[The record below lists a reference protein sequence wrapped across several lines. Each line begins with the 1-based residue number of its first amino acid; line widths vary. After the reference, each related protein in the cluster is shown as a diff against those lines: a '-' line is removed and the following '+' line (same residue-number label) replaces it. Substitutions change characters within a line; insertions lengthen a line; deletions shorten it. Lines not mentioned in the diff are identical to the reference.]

1 MIGSTRTQVLV
12 VGGGGAGLSAALAA
26 GRNGADTLLI
36 EYQGFVGGNSTILP
50 WLGFHA
56 RDFRQVVKGIPL
68 ELVTR
73 MQERRA
79 ATSIVLDPVCSSAVA
94 LDGHQ
99 FKCLAMELLREAGVR
114 LMLHTQAVDVIRRGD
129 RVVGVVV
136 EHKSGRQVIEADV
149 VIDTSGDGDVAAR
162 GGVPWEKGRTGDG
175 MVQAP
180 TLVFRIGDV
189 DRAGFIGELQR
200 LGSDYRELLRD
211 HPDAMHKLLG
221 RLPEQEVIV
230 LGGFAEHLERAKRD
244 GRLDVPATR
253 VVGVFVSPAAELIA
267 VTTKVATFDPT
278 DVGRLTAG
286 YQDAFEQIPQL
297 LRFFREYVPGFERST
312 LREIAPMIGVRE
324 SRRIVGDYMLTGDD
338 VMAGRQFEDV
348 VAMGGYHIDIHRPD
362 GSWVD
367 SRNVQP
373 YDIPFR
379 SLVGSGVEN
388 LLMAGKCVSATHEGI
403 ASTRVIPICMAE
415 GQAVG
420 TAAALAVA
428 GRVGPREVPIRTLQ
442 DRLIERGAELRQGL
456 GEPDRALMER
466 IGSIDPGR
474 QPSPAGV

>member
-1 MIGSTRTQVLV
+1 MLV
-12 VGGGGAGLSAALAA
+12 VGGGGAGLVAALAA
-26 GRNGADTLLI
+26 ARNGADTLLV

-56 RDFRQVVKGIPL
+56 RDFRQVVRGIPL
-68 ELVTR
+68 ELVRR

-79 ATSIVLDPVCSSAVA
+79 STSIVLDPVCSSAVA

-99 FKCLAMELLREAGVR
+99 FKCLVMELLREAGVR
-114 LMLHTQAVDVIRRGD
+114 LMLHPQAVDVVRRGD
-129 RVVGVVV
+129 RIVGVVV

-200 LGSDYRELLRD
+200 LGPDYRELLRE
-211 HPDAMHKLLG
+211 HPAAMQKLLG

-230 LGGFAEHLERAKRD
+230 LGGFAAHLERAKQD
-244 GRLDVPATR
+244 GKLDVPATR
-253 VVGVFVSPAAELIA
+253 VVGVFNSPAAELIA
-267 VTTKVATFDPT
+267 VTTKVATFDPI
-278 DVGRLTAG
+278 DVTRLTEG
-286 YQDAFEQIPQL
+286 YQDAFDQIPQL
-297 LRFFREYVPGFERST
+297 LRFFRAYVPGFERST
-312 LREIAPMIGVRE
+312 LREIAPMMGVRE
-324 SRRIVGDYMLTGDD
+324 SRRIMGDYALSGED

-373 YDIPFR
+373 YDVPFR
-379 SLVGSGVEN
+379 SLVGRGVEN
-388 LLMAGKCVSATHEGI
+388 LMMAGKCISATHEGI

-428 GRVGPREVPIRTLQ
+428 GGVAPRDVPIRHLQ
-442 DRLIERGAELRQGL
+442 DTLIEQGAELRQSL
-456 GEPDRALMER
+456 GEPDAALMER

-474 QPSPAGV
+474 QATPAGV